1 MAEFHPGVVGG
12 PGITKRSTKRHAQTK
27 SDSPPGI
34 TASPRRPSDGDLLP
48 LLLLL
53 GDDSTS
59 RWAVRFLLKVPTR
72 KGEENCVNEPKVR
85 TQ

>member
-1 MAEFHPGVVGG
+1 V
-12 PGITKRSTKRHAQTK
+12 IS
-27 SDSPPGI
+27 SP
-34 TASPRRPSDGDLLP
+34 LLP
-48 LLLLL
+48 LL

-72 KGEENCVNEPKVR
+72 KGEENCVNEPKVT